1 MPEKMNAVLITDQY
15 KTEVAS
21 IEKPHPGKN
30 EVLVK
35 VKATALCTWEQ
46 RVFVGEKKVPLPLL
60 GGHETVGQIAGLG
73 EGLDPDEYPIG
84 QDVALRVIKQCNSCY
99 YCRKGMP
106 NLCDEL
112 SSFRLNG
119 PDVYGMGGLGE
130 YISIDRSSVWKY
142 TRPVSLQDQ
151 VLTEP
156 LACVLNSISNAS
168 IEPGDDVLIIGGG
181 VMGLLHVMVAKLRGA
196 YTILSEPNPER
207 RKWAQDLGCHLTL
220 DPTAVDLRTE
230 IAHLTE
236 GRGVNT
242 VINTTAIPAV
252 AEQALGLLAKGGV
265 FVMYS
270 SQHPDAPIKMS
281 PNWVHNTEVVIT
293 GAVNPSTSSF
303 DQAVRMIN
311 KGIIRPGRFV
321 TAEFNYEDCQQAF
334 EAAIDPK
341 NYRVM
346 ITF

>member
-1 MPEKMNAVLITDQY
+1 MADNKESKPLMTGYMISTQLLEIDGCNRCQECMKWCPTFAVRPDRPGITPMYKNA
-15 KTEVAS
+15 K
-21 IEKPHPGKN
+21 
-30 EVLVK
+30 
-35 VKATALCTWEQ
+35 W
-46 RVFVGEKKVPLPLL
+46 R
-60 GGHETVGQIAGLG
+60 
-73 EGLDPDEYPIG
+73 
-84 QDVALRVIKQCNSCY
+84 
-99 YCRKGMP
+99 
-106 NLCDEL
+106 
-112 SSFRLNG
+112 
-119 PDVYGMGGLGE
+119 
-130 YISIDRSSVWKY
+130 
-142 TRPVSLQDQ
+142 

-168 IEPGDDVLIIGGG
+168 MAPGDDVLIIGGG

-220 DPTAVDLRTE
+220 DPTAVDLQAE

-321 TAEFNYEDCQQAF
+321 TAEFNYKDCQQAF